1 MDTFKNTHSEALISP
16 VANIS
21 RSDRWMLYRRLQE
34 LTIPC
39 CCPPD
44 GSLWVGIH
52 DGLQALLLR
61 STVFQLSATRQESLD
76 WLERCWEAQLQ
87 LSHPVE

>member
-1 MDTFKNTHSEALISP
+1 MNTFKIAHPEALVSP

-39 CCPPD
+39 WCLPD
-44 GSLWVGIH
+44 GSLWVGIRH
-52 DGLQALLLR
+52 GLQALLLR
-61 STVFQLSATRQESLD
+61 STVLQSVATRQESID
-76 WLERCWEAQLQ
+76 WLERCWETQLQ